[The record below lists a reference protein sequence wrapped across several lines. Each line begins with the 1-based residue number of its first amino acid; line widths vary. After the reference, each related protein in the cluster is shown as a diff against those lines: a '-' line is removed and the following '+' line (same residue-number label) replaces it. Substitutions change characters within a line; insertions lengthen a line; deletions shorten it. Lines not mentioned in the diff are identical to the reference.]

1 MQSLKQIKES
11 AGIIRNLNQKF
22 DLNDKSVLL
31 LLGAHKTDDKYIEE
45 LQKNMPQG
53 LINYRYLMHPIR
65 LMIIKLLYSEFSL
78 SSIEIK
84 KVLKI
89 TWGEYTSHAK
99 SMVKKGYLDIKE
111 QFTVDA
117 SVKQVLF
124 LSKQARVEY
133 EAILELL
140 GDLIEKKTPIDYIV
154 NSDPVD
160 YMDDRLYPT
169 E

>member
-1 MQSLKQIKES
+1 M
-11 AGIIRNLNQKF
+11 
-22 DLNDKSVLL
+22 NDKSLLL

-45 LQKNMPQG
+45 LQKNMPQD
-53 LINYRYLMHPIR
+53 LIKFRYLMHPIR

-84 KVLKI
+84 RVLKI

-99 SMVKKGYLDIKE
+99 SMQKKGYLDIKE

-124 LSKQARVEY
+124 LSEQARVEY

-160 YMDDRLYPT
+160 YMDDDLYPVDDDLYPK